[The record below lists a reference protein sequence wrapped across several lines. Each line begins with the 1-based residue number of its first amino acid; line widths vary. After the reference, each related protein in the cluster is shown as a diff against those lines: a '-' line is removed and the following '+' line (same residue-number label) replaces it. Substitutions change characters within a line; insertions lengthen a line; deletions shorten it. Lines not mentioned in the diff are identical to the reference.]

1 MWVPDANLLALGDAG
16 PTLDVEQPDQML
28 NSLEQL
34 VPEKWGLPPYD
45 ADPK

>member
-1 MWVPDANLLALGDAG
+1 MALGDSG

-28 NSLEQL
+28 KSLEEFI
-34 VPEKWGLPPYD
+34 PEEWGLPPYD